1 MTWRRCTASVGVSV
15 ICPGYVPSYLGL
27 QDRSGDIPDPQP
39 GAPSAD
45 DVASAVRD
53 AIATDRFYVFTH
65 DESAREVRKHVNA
78 LAEGAEK

>member
-1 MTWRRCTASVGVSV
+1 V

-27 QDRSGDIPDPQP
+27 QDRSGSIADPQP

-45 DVASAVRD
+45 DVALAVRD

-65 DESAREVRKHVNA
+65 AGSEREVRSHVDA
-78 LAEGAEK
+78 ITQRSSE